1 MQSEPRFFQNRHFYD
16 SRGLF
21 IEAWKKSSS
30 SLPEFRQCNVSVSAK
45 NVIRGLHFQ
54 TVNPQGKL
62 VSVLSGWASDMIV
75 DLRVGSP
82 KYGVPVVFQ
91 LTPGASLYVPPG
103 FAHGFHAVEDRTV
116 FHYLC
121 TEEWHQ
127 ASDGGIYP
135 LSFDWGI
142 SDPIVS
148 QKDLALPR
156 LNDFQSPFKYE
167 G

>member
-1 MQSEPRFFQNRHFYD
+1 MRSEPSLFQNRHFYD

-30 SLPEFRQCNVSVSAK
+30 LFPEFKQCNVSVSAK

-54 TVNPQGKL
+54 AVNPQGKL
-62 VSVLSGWASDMIV
+62 VSVLRGLAIDMVV

-82 KYGVPVVFQ
+82 NFGRPAVFKLEPGV
-91 LTPGASLYVPPG
+91 SLYVPPG
-103 FAHGFHAVEDRTV
+103 FAHGFHAVEDSTV

-135 LSFDWGI
+135 LSFDWGVN
-142 SDPIVS
+142 DPIVS
-148 QKDLALPR
+148 PKDLALPR
-156 LNDFQSPFKYE
+156 FNDFQSPFKYE